1 MRNPEARKIFKHAT
15 DNINQENIPLYDK
28 LNKKRYETSKI
39 LGYSSFSERVI
50 ESMMAKNVS
59 NVEKLLND
67 LTQRISGQGSIE
79 MDKILDY
86 KKNLTHL
93 Q

>member
-1 MRNPEARKIFKHAT
+1 
-15 DNINQENIPLYDK
+15 
-28 LNKKRYETSKI
+28 
-39 LGYSSFSERVI
+39 
-50 ESMMAKNVS
+50 MAKNVS

-93 Q
+93 QQTKLEAWDWGYYMGKYDKEKLKVNEKTLSEYFPAEHIKKKTLEIY

>member
-1 MRNPEARKIFKHAT
+1 
-15 DNINQENIPLYDK
+15 
-28 LNKKRYETSKI
+28 
-39 LGYSSFSERVI
+39 
-50 ESMMAKNVS
+50 MMAKNVS

-93 Q
+93 QQTKLEAWDWGYYMGKYDKEKL